1 MPTVFTCGRLFSI
14 NEANGPPVTPYFVRC
29 FSDEEEEEEFIKPQ
43 HKTLLKKTTTI
54 ECSVMSAWDL
64 QVKQNQI
71 FCLDKTDVV
80 D

>member
-1 MPTVFTCGRLFSI
+1 MPTVFTCGGLFSI

-29 FSDEEEEEEFIKPQ
+29 FTEEEEEEEFIKPQ

-64 QVKQNQI
+64 QVK
-71 FCLDKTDVV
+71 CLDKTDVV